1 MFKLVKYSSN
11 WADEMD
17 VDGFRTM
24 TDTELEEWKKNW
36 QEVFKEDGE
45 FTFYI
50 GTNED
55 IPYEDY
61 DTLLADFTFEDI
73 TKEEYDILNK
83 LFPACWLYG
92 QGFFPG

>member
-1 MFKLVKYSSN
+1 MYKLVKYSSN

-24 TDTELEEWKKNW
+24 TEKQYKEWGKEWKKT
-36 QEVFKEDGE
+36 FKEDGE
-45 FTFYI
+45 YTFYI

-61 DTLLADFTFEDI
+61 ESLMADFTVEDI
-73 TKEEYDILNK
+73 TKEEFETINK
-83 LFPACWLYG
+83 LIPAADSYG
-92 QGFFPG
+92 YGFFPG